1 MAASR
6 RVAIESLDR
15 AIECAEEN
23 SAILFFHL
31 IVMRRNNIYIINIM
45 LYNT

>member
-23 SAILFFHL
+23 NEILFSHL
-31 IVMRRNNIYIINIM
+31 IVMRRNIYIINII
-45 LYNT
+45 LYNI

>member
-15 AIECAEEN
+15 AIECAEKAAHCN
-23 SAILFFHL
+23 DVPL
-31 IVMRRNNIYIINIM
+31 
-45 LYNT
+45 